1 MDEPTNHLDI
11 ASREILT
18 DALDA
23 YKGTLSFIT
32 HDRTLIREIANKIIQ
47 VRDGQVTVFPGSYDD
62 YLWQSRSPDGQTEM
76 MEQPGTGQL
85 HQPPTA
91 VRKRRRKALEGRLRN
106 EYYRTI
112 SPVRERITEIE
123 QEVAASRKRIEEI
136 EAMMADPT
144 HYEDSRNVVAVN
156 REYMTLREK
165 VARLTTEW
173 EGLTGEAERIDLEY
187 RRTREE
193 LAG

>member
-1 MDEPTNHLDI
+1 MIET
-11 ASREILT
+11 
-18 DALDA
+18 
-23 YKGTLSFIT
+23 
-32 HDRTLIREIANKIIQ
+32 Q
-47 VRDGQVTVFPGSYDD
+47 
-62 YLWQSRSPDGQTEM
+62 PD
-76 MEQPGTGQL
+76 TGQL

-112 SPVRERITEIE
+112 SPVREHITEIE

-136 EAMMADPT
+136 EAMMADPA

-156 REYMTLREK
+156 REYTTLREK